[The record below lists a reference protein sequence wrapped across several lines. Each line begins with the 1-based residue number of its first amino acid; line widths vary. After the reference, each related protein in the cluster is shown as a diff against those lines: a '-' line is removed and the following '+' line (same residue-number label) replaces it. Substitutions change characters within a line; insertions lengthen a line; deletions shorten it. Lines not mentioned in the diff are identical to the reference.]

1 MVETQLTPELVREG
15 AALVEKLDA
24 SGASPD
30 AAFWFYY
37 PDTHSWKLFLVEMK
51 LAQEGPREAYRSVQK
66 ALQALR
72 NEVVHLSLEDVA
84 VAKPD
89 MPLVALLSR
98 VISTGPGMGGIR
110 LSRNVINGQMIEDA
124 YIYRM
129 KRSAA

>member
-1 MVETQLTPELVREG
+1 MHL
-15 AALVEKLDA
+15 
-24 SGASPD
+24 GASPD

-98 VISTGPGMGGIR
+98 VISTGPGIGGIR